1 MVDSSITYK
10 ILCPTNSLKV
20 IVVNKNTY
28 INLIMH
34 SLKHS
39 WYLNTKGVDERN
51 QPFDL
56 PTLIFLKLFLKK

>member
-1 MVDSSITYK
+1 MILPFPTHDSRIQGELMVDSSITYK

-39 WYLNTKGVDERN
+39 
-51 QPFDL
+51 
-56 PTLIFLKLFLKK
+56 

>member
-10 ILCPTNSLKV
+10 ISCPTNSLKV
-20 IVVNKNTY
+20 IVVNKSAY

-39 WYLNTKGVDERN
+39 WYLNTKGVDKRY

-56 PTLIFLKLFLKK
+56 PTLIFLKLFFKK